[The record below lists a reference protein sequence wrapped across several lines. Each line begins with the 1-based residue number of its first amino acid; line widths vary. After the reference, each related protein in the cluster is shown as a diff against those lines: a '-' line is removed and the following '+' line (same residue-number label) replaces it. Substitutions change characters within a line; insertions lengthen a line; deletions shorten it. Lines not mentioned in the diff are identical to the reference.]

1 MGTEKGFFSGFD
13 SFIRK
18 LIRFLVIAI
27 FAFSIVSVPICML
40 TYMRGYANLFS
51 VKELVWT
58 IPALLYCALVFFTG
72 KLLQNKKEIYLVIS
86 MLVFEAVY
94 FVLFLVFYDTQPC
107 SDYDGIWRA
116 AVEMSRGTFTDG
128 ITPGAYTYIYNWQL
142 GIAALE
148 SVIIRIFGEHFL
160 ALKIFNAVVIAVNNF
175 LVYKCCYVKFS
186 KRTAVYAYTG
196 AAMFIPWM
204 LSVPQFTN
212 HHIGFTLLLAAM
224 LLLYKDK
231 WYTYLFAG
239 LLIGCLNVLRPMGL
253 IVMIAAVCM
262 AIYGMIKDHTFK
274 AVLNNMGKLLSV
286 VLAFAAVMSLFNV
299 AFIKLGYTDINVSSA
314 RVPYFK
320 FQKGLYG
327 YDDIFKDFD
336 KYENTE
342 AYNEAMKA
350 ELTDTVKE
358 NPKGICAFV
367 AKKMINF
374 LGMFDYQFEMSFDH
388 NDAVWS
394 KYPIK
399 AFYSMS
405 WFQYLFFLVL
415 ALYAFW
421 KTRKNREVDIF
432 SVFFIGN
439 TLVYLFIEAFSS
451 YRFESYFYIIMF
463 AAAGFDV
470 IMQKFSKKSANKEIG
485 DQK

>member
-1 MGTEKGFFSGFD
+1 MNAKKRFFSGFD
-13 SFIRK
+13 SFIGK

-51 VKELVWT
+51 AKEVIWA
-58 IPALLYCALVFFTG
+58 IPAIAYCILVFLAG
-72 KLLQNKKEIYLVIS
+72 KFFQNKKEIWLIAAMVA
-86 MLVFEAVY
+86 VEAVY
-94 FVLFLVFYDTQPC
+94 AGLLFAFYDTQPC
-107 SDYDGIWRA
+107 SDYQGIWNA
-116 AVEMSRGTFTDG
+116 AVGMSRGTFTDG
-128 ITPGAYTYIYNWQL
+128 VTPGSYTYIYNWQL
-142 GIAALE
+142 GIAAFE
-148 SVIIRIFGEHFL
+148 SVIIRIFGEHFM
-160 ALKIFNAVVIAVNNF
+160 ALKIFNAVVIAVNNY
-175 LVYKCCYVKFS
+175 LVYLCCRVRFN
-186 KRTAVYAYTG
+186 KRVAVYAYTG
-196 AAMFIPWM
+196 AALFIPWM

-224 LLLYKDK
+224 LLIHKDK
-231 WYTYLFAG
+231 WYTYLFSG
-239 LLIGCLNVLRPMGL
+239 IIIGCLNVLRPVGI

-262 AIYGMIKDHTFK
+262 AVYGMIKEHTFK
-274 AVLNNMGKLLSV
+274 AVLNNAGKLLSV
-286 VLAFAAVMSLFNV
+286 VLAFVVVMSAFNV

-327 YDDIFKDFD
+327 YNSIFEDFD
-336 KYENTE
+336 EYGDIDK
-342 AYNEAMKA
+342 YNEAMKA
-350 ELTDTVKE
+350 ELAETVKE
-358 NPKGICAFV
+358 NPKRICVFV
-367 AKKMINF
+367 VKKMINY

-388 NDAVWS
+388 NDAIWS

-421 KTRKNREVDIF
+421 KTRKKREVDIF
-432 SVFFIGN
+432 GVFFIGN

-451 YRFESYFYIIMF
+451 YRFESYYYIIMF
-463 AAAGFDV
+463 AAVGFDL
-470 IMQKFSKKSANKEIG
+470 ILQRLSEKSGKKEIG